1 MRRIAIAVAAA
12 IGGLGGPAVPA
23 FAADPEP
30 KTDEDKGFYA
40 FGFNLSQQLS
50 MLNLTPA
57 ELEMVKAGLTDGAL
71 KKPARTDVKAAYP
84 KFQQLARERVTANT
98 ANEKKASQEFVD
110 KAAKEKGATKT
121 ASGVVI
127 QEIKAGTGE
136 SPKATDK
143 VKVHY
148 TGSLAD
154 GTVFDSSVQRG
165 QPATFPLNGV
175 VKCWTEG
182 LQQMKVGGKAKLTC
196 PSDLAYGDQGRPPQI
211 KPGAA
216 LVFEVE
222 LLEIVKDTPPA
233 AAPAPA
239 PNPAPNAAPK

>member
-1 MRRIAIAVAAA
+1 MPRFRTAMLVCAALA
-12 IGGLGGPAVPA
+12 CAVPA
-23 FAADPEP
+23 FAADPEF
-30 KTDEDKGFYA
+30 KTDDEKGFYA

-57 ELEMVKAGLTDGAL
+57 EFELVKAGLTDGTL
-71 KKPARTDVKAAYP
+71 KKEPKVDVKTFYP
-84 KFQQLARERVTANT
+84 KFQQLARDRVVANAGT
-98 ANEKKASQEFVD
+98 EKKAGQDFLE
-110 KAAKEKGATKT
+110 KAAKEKGATKLP
-121 ASGVVI
+121 SGIVY

-136 SPKATDK
+136 QPKATDK

-148 TGSLAD
+148 TGTLTD

-182 LQQMKVGGKAKLTC
+182 LQQMKVGGKAKLVC
-196 PSDLAYGDQGRPPQI
+196 PSDTAYGDQGRPPQI
-211 KPGAA
+211 KPGAT

-222 LLEIVKDTPPA
+222 LLEIVK
-233 AAPAPA
+233 
-239 PNPAPNAAPK
+239 